1 MFYDLP
7 DPLKFANDISS
18 VLSNNGVWHIEMSYM
33 PSMLNNSHMIPFAMN
48 I

>member
-7 DPLKFANDISS
+7 DPLKFAKEINSILKD
-18 VLSNNGVWHIEMSYM
+18 GVWHIELSYM
-33 PSMLNNSHMIPFAMN
+33 PMMIKIGLMILFAMS